1 MVYYRVVEDGGQC
14 IVMQP
19 LRVAVHYRP
28 WVAFHRHAATLKSL
42 NALEIIPVT
51 GEAAMVMPNEAF
63 DSSVTDSSLFR

>member
-1 MVYYRVVEDGGQC
+1 MVYYRAVEDGGQC

-19 LRVAVHYRP
+19 LRVAVHSRL

-42 NALEIIPVT
+42 NPLAIIRVT